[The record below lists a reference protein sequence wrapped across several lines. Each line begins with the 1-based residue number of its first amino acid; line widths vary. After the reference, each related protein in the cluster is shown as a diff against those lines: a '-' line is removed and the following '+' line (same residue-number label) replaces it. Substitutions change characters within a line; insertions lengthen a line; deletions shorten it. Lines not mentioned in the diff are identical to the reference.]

1 MVVLSSYTP
10 ILLGLTFLEKEPERF
25 ECYHDNTGQWTEC
38 SKTEICEQH
47 LDHEHYHAIED
58 DPDYIDNWVEKY
70 DMLCEPKWRVGL
82 LGAFFF
88 VGIIVTMIPVPR
100 YADLKG
106 RRLVF
111 IITMC
116 VSIISAIGLLACSTL
131 EWAYF
136 FMFLN
141 GTTFAG
147 KIIVGLNYLIELQ
160 L

>member
-1 MVVLSSYTP
+1 
-10 ILLGLTFLEKEPERF
+10 
-25 ECYHDNTGQWTEC
+25 
-38 SKTEICEQH
+38 
-47 LDHEHYHAIED
+47 
-58 DPDYIDNWVEKY
+58 
-70 DMLCEPKWRVGL
+70 MLCEPKWRVGL

-88 VGIIVTMIPVPR
+88 LGIIVTMIPVPR

-116 VSIISAIGLLACSTL
+116 VSIISAIGLLACSSL

-147 KIIVGLNYLIELQ
+147 KIIVGLNYLIEL
-160 L
+160 